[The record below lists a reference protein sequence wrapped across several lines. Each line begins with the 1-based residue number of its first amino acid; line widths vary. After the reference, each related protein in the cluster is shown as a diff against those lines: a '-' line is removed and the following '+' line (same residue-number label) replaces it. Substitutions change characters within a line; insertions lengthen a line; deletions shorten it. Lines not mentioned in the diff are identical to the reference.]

1 MNRSIS
7 TKTHGMIDYSWAS
20 TAAAMPKMMTNAPA
34 ASRLIQNAGLAAGAN
49 TMLTN
54 YEAGVL
60 KLMPM
65 TAHLAFD
72 ALIGGALLLAPLFVP
87 ASERRYAL
95 IPMAFGAV
103 SLFSALMTET
113 RSSTEPAA
121 AFTPSRELSEAVAD
135 PDIAR
140 TTHLQDELE

>member
-1 MNRSIS
+1 MNRPIS
-7 TKTHGMIDYSWAS
+7 TKTHGMIDYTWAS
-20 TAAAMPKMMTNAPA
+20 TAAAMPKMMTSAPA
-34 ASRLIQNAGLAAGAN
+34 ASRLIQNAGLVAGAN

-54 YEAGVL
+54 YEAGLL

-65 TAHLAFD
+65 KAHLAFD

-95 IPMAFGAV
+95 IPMAFGVA
-103 SLFSALMTET
+103 SLLSALMTET
-113 RSSTEPAA
+113 SSSNERAL

-140 TTHLQDELE
+140 SPHLRNHLE

>member
-34 ASRLIQNAGLAAGAN
+34 ASRLIQNAGLVAGAN

-65 TAHLAFD
+65 KAHLAFD
-72 ALIGGALLLAPLFVP
+72 ALLGGLLLLAPLLVP

-103 SLFSALMTET
+103 SLFSALMTE
-113 RSSTEPAA
+113 STSTTERAT
-121 AFTPSRELSEAVAD
+121 FTPPL
-135 PDIAR
+135 PTAR
-140 TTHLQDELE
+140 AKA